1 MTFLSDMNEI
11 ILQSSKEKELVLSLN
26 PVRPSHNVEEVLKS
40 RKNVFEDQ
48 EYSIILPEGLQAEHI
63 SVCVNDERRNCILSK
78 GEIRFEEGR
87 IFENVLGFAQISLNI
102 VCGEKSDWYYTEHM
116 SVLIRPSRKNKS
128 INEMIKF
135 IYENQGDF
143 LFHESL
149 RPELGG
155 EKIRDDFW
163 TQMLIFEDIANV
175 YEDCFGYF
183 MANSRYKL
191 KKIEVLDRIEK
202 LQYVDSRTIQ
212 YMVQHPEYLDRNVV
226 GIAYGSQHYLPRK
239 TLMTQNTISF
249 DIYENQVVIHFLE
262 YMVKAISALKKE
274 LIDLLDGIHI
284 DENIEG
290 GYLVSSYVI
299 YEDAKERISEFRNQ
313 IDLLEEKYGKLLRA
327 YKGIMVVS
335 DNEEFMNPRLTA
347 IFANVPQYNRIYN
360 CITSWNKRNVYDLAK
375 ERLMM
380 SFFDAFE
387 IFEIYTL
394 TKLILQLQDMGFA
407 LTEAKHVNYPKR
419 KVWRDN
425 SRKINNTFIFKQE
438 GQSITIYYEPV
449 IYNEDY
455 SELNGIFLYRNNT
468 VSLNKESEDE
478 LRGSYYVPDFVIK
491 YEDSK
496 SEHYLICDAKY
507 TYKRNVRFKY
517 VPDLSYKYLTSVST
531 MRENAK
537 IIGLYI
543 FYAITDDYTDG
554 ESFFDVRIDG
564 VKNNSQDIIMVPC
577 SEEIPYAYQDN
588 NAFEMIRKLL

>member
-1 MTFLSDMNEI
+1 MNEI
-11 ILQSSKEKELVLSLN
+11 ILRASKGKELVLSVN
-26 PVRPSHNVEEVLKS
+26 CIRPSHSVEEVLKS
-40 RKNVFEDQ
+40 RKNVYEDQ
-48 EYSIILPEGLQAEHI
+48 EYAIVLPESAQLDYI
-63 SVCVNDERRNCILSK
+63 SVYVNNERRNCMLSK
-78 GEIRFEEGR
+78 GEIRFEDER
-87 IFENVLGFAQISLNI
+87 IFENVLGFAQISLNV
-102 VCGEKSDWYYTEHM
+102 VCEGKSDWYYTEFM

-149 RPELGG
+149 MPELGG
-155 EKIRDDFW
+155 DKIKDDFW

-183 MANSRYKL
+183 MANSRYEL
-191 KKIEVLDRIEK
+191 KKIETLDRIEK
-202 LQYVDSRTIQ
+202 LQYVDSKTIQ
-212 YMVQHPEYLDRNVV
+212 YMTQHPEYLDRNVV
-226 GIAYGSQHYLPRK
+226 GIAYGAQHYLPRK
-239 TLMTQNTISF
+239 TLMTQNTISL
-249 DIYENQVVIHFLE
+249 DIYENQVVIHLLE

-274 LIDLLDGIHI
+274 LINLVDGIHI
-284 DENIEG
+284 DETAEG

-299 YEDAKERISEFRNQ
+299 YENAQERINEFRNQ
-313 IDLLEEKYGKLLRA
+313 IDLLEEKYGKLIRA
-327 YKGIMVVS
+327 YRGIMTVS
-335 DNEEFMNPRLTA
+335 DNEEFMNPRFTA

-360 CITSWNKRNVYDLAK
+360 CITSWNKRNVYDFEK

-380 SFFDAFE
+380 SFFDVFE

-394 TKLILQLQDMGFA
+394 TKLILQLQDIDFV

-419 KVWRDN
+419 RVWRDN
-425 SRKINNTFIFKQE
+425 SRRINNTFVFKQ
-438 GQSITIYYEPV
+438 GSQIITIYYEPV

-478 LRGSYYVPDFVIK
+478 LKGSYYVPDYVIK

-496 SEHYLICDAKY
+496 IEHYLICDAKY

-517 VPDLSYKYLTSVST
+517 VPDLAYKYLTSVSV
-531 MRENAK
+531 MRENARIK
-537 IIGLYI
+537 GLYV
-543 FYAITDDYTDG
+543 FYAIADDYTDG

-564 VKNNSQDIIMVPC
+564 IKNNDQEIMMVPY

-588 NAFEMIRKLL
+588 NAFEMIRRLIK